1 MKNAKVFISVLLMYG
16 LLFLSSFPASRGPL
30 SLIRIPKGPG
40 FPVYVLSR
48 LQIDVRQ
55 ELGSCLLALADREDI
70 ALLRRNGVRFSILTR
85 NAADRDILVVRTDS
99 PDALAALRSAGKA
112 IAVEPGTAVFWTETG
127 SPSEAVPAGLP
138 RKVLSSRTVR
148 VDLRPAV
155 GAGRP
160 APQAVAQD
168 PLIDMIVDLVST
180 PNLSS
185 GVQSLQ
191 DFQTRYASTS
201 NCEASGQ
208 YIYNVF
214 SGLGLDDVRFAP
226 FTFAGSYSSRNV
238 VAEKAG
244 ETYPDDIVIICAHY
258 DSTSPSASRLT
269 LAPGAD
275 DNASGTAA
283 VIEAARILALYP
295 LDFTIRFI
303 AFSAEEWGLYGS
315 RAYAAAARQAGESIV
330 GVINLDMIAYANA
343 MPEDLQVIVNS
354 ASGWLAD
361 RFLVAAVN
369 YGVLGATKTVDAS
382 FVYSDHA
389 PFWDSGYPALLAIED
404 NPLNNPYYHQTTDT
418 LDKIN
423 LAFFTSATRASLG
436 LLAEL
441 AQPIKTGYPKTP
453 VGLTATQA
461 VYSSLFNALKTIRL
475 TWTSQADAAGY
486 NIYRTNFSHLG
497 YTKIN
502 SALVT
507 GTAFTDDDV
516 TADLDYYYVVTAVGA
531 TGLESNRSRE
541 NDWLMYPADSSVRST
556 PAIRTIAPV
565 ILRGIR

>member
-1 MKNAKVFISVLLMYG
+1 MKNAKVIISAMLMCG
-16 LLFLSSFPASRGPL
+16 LLFLSLFPASRGPL
-30 SLIRIPKGPG
+30 SLLRIPKGAD
-40 FPVYVLSR
+40 FPARLLSR

-55 ELGSCLLALADREDI
+55 ELATCLLALADREDI
-70 ALLRRNGVRFSILTR
+70 ALLRRSGVRFSILAR
-85 NAADRDILVVRTDS
+85 NTAEREILVVRTDS

-112 IAVEPGTAVFWTETG
+112 ISVEPGTAVFWTETG

-148 VDLRPAV
+148 MDLRPAAS
-155 GAGRP
+155 AGRP

-168 PLIDMIVDLVST
+168 PLVETIVSLVSSSD
-180 PNLSS
+180 LSS
-185 GVQSLQ
+185 DVQSLQ

-208 YIYNVF
+208 YIYNAF

-226 FTFAGSYSSRNV
+226 FTFSGSYSSRNV
-238 VAEKAG
+238 VAEKTG
-244 ETYPDDIVIICAHY
+244 ETYPGDIVIICAHY
-258 DSTSPSASRLT
+258 DSTSPSASRQT

-283 VIEAARILALYP
+283 VLEAARVLAAFP
-295 LDFTIRFI
+295 VDFTVRFI

-343 MPEDLQVIVNS
+343 MPEDLQVIVNP

-361 RFLVAAVN
+361 RFLVSAAN

-404 NPLNNPYYHQTTDT
+404 DPLTNPYYHKTTDT
-418 LDKIN
+418 LDKLN
-423 LAFFTSATRASLG
+423 LEFFTSATRASVG

-441 AQPIKTGYPKTP
+441 AQPLREGYPMTP
-453 VGLTATQA
+453 VGLAA
-461 VYSSLFNALKTIRL
+461 KPVVYSALFSALKAVRV
-475 TWTSQADAAGY
+475 TWSAQADAAGY
-486 NIYRTNFSHLG
+486 NVYRTNSSHLD
-497 YTKIN
+497 YIKIN
-502 SALVT
+502 DSPVV
-507 GTAFTDDDV
+507 GTMYTDADV
-516 TADLDYYYVVTAVGA
+516 RPDLPYYYVVTAVGA
-531 TGLESNRSRE
+531 AGLESNRSRE
-541 NDWLMYPADSSVRST
+541 AVAAPDVSPATAALRTLSL
-556 PAIRTIAPV
+556 PALGGGR
-565 ILRGIR
+565 